1 MRSMIL
7 VALFAAAS
15 SGCMSLSGLDGESKF
30 ACKAPEGVACESV
43 SGVYANP
50 PVAEEAMRGG
60 GPGPAAGKHSGSDKP
75 ESSLPAY
82 PAAKFF
88 HAIPSSGTPL
98 LSPPRVLR
106 IWIAPWKDQDGD
118 LRDQSYLYVMW
129 DRGEWN
135 IQHTRD
141 SIRSQYAP
149 VRLAPSAAS
158 AAQTGPRPSEPE
170 TPAGAPAAGPEV
182 EHVE

>member
-1 MRSMIL
+1 MKSLAVLI
-7 VALFAAAS
+7 VFAVSA
-15 SGCMSLSGLDGESKF
+15 SGCMSLSGLDGSNKF
-30 ACKAPEGVACESV
+30 ACKAPDGVSCTSV

-50 PVAEEAMRGG
+50 PLAEEASKENGTKTDSG
-60 GPGPAAGKHSGSDKP
+60 KPDDLAKSAAA
-75 ESSLPAY
+75 LPVYSASRY
-82 PAAKFF
+82 F

-98 LSPPRVLR
+98 LSPPQVLR

-135 IQHTRD
+135 VQHSRD
-141 SIRSQYAP
+141 AIRSRYAP
-149 VRLAPSAAS
+149 VRRLQPTPAAPAA
-158 AAQTGPRPSEPE
+158 APATDPKAG
-170 TPAGAPAAGPEV
+170 AGAPEAGPEV